1 MQFYFY
7 KFRKIFRALKIWRD
21 LAKSF
26 EIFGQ
31 GFWATRV
38 QALVKKVFNAV
49 HFSAMRSKPEWA
61 ARQGAL

>member
-38 QALVKKVFNAV
+38 QALVNAV